1 METIWIMLVAAALM
15 LLIEKLWPANELPKV
30 DKWWARVIVVNLV
43 QAGIVLV
50 AGRTIDVWF
59 ESGNESPWA
68 LAQHVGLGWQ
78 VAIGYVSI
86 TFVYYWW
93 HRVRHE
99 SAFFWKLCHQIHH
112 SPRRME
118 ILMSFYKHPVEITL
132 NAIISSSFVYLVLG
146 CSVEAAVLITLAT
159 GIAELF
165 YHWQISTP
173 RWLGVFFQRPESHR
187 VHHKK
192 NYHTNNYSDIPLWD
206 MLFGTYENP
215 HEDVSQC
222 GFSAANEDRL
232 DDMLAFRDVHSSGV
246 RDLAPLHLLPSCI
259 GCSKRWAC
267 YASRTANQKIELTLE
282 K

>member
-132 NAIISSSFVYLVLG
+132 NAIISSSLLLNYFTTGRLVRHVG
-146 CSVEAAVLITLAT
+146 WVCFSNVLSHTGYIIKRIITRIITL
-159 GIAELF
+159 I
-165 YHWQISTP
+165 YHYGTCC
-173 RWLGVFFQRPESHR
+173 LGRMRTHM
-187 VHHKK
+187 K
-192 NYHTNNYSDIPLWD
+192 
-206 MLFGTYENP
+206 ML
-215 HEDVSQC
+215 VSVVSLRQ
-222 GFSAANEDRL
+222 
-232 DDMLAFRDVHSSGV
+232 M
-246 RDLAPLHLLPSCI
+246 
-259 GCSKRWAC
+259 
-267 YASRTANQKIELTLE
+267 RTDWMIC
-282 K
+282 